1 MTTSSDENDK
11 SPDDIAVTEVSDEV
25 LAELSD
31 IFGTSQQRTQPGAN
45 ATSKTDDETPVAENG
60 DDDDTAE
67 TTVVLIDQEVTLLVD
82 DESLATEIP
91 DGSNIAIESSSEGS
105 PQLGDFDSGEVVFA
119 DTAAL
124 ARGAV
129 DPLLIAMSDNGD
141 VISIVDDDQG
151 MVVLDADEVDRV
163 VIVDDDRPDS
173 TFEERRRRRE
183 RRERLKKVKW
193 LKLAGIGVGGVVLV
207 MAVLAS
213 PLFAIRKVTFEGNVY
228 TAPSTV
234 ESVRDALDGASTFTV
249 DTAKAR
255 RLLLDDPW
263 VADVRITTHF
273 PGRALVEI
281 SERVPV
287 VWYVG
292 DDQKARIVDA
302 RGHVI
307 DVLDGWPTKYLRV
320 QGVGPSLDA
329 GAVADD
335 VYRAAAQLVLALPD
349 EIRPLV
355 KSLDLSA
362 GGELSMILKGGT
374 IVRFGPPTDLQRKL
388 VAVVVLLR
396 RQDPATLAVVDV
408 STGEPTVQTR

>member
-1 MTTSSDENDK
+1 MNLPGDESK
-11 SPDDIAVTEVSDEV
+11 KPQEEISVTEVSESV

-31 IFGTSQQRTQPGAN
+31 IFGTRAPEPASVPDPTPVDDGTTT
-45 ATSKTDDETPVAENG
+45 ATPVDDETPTSVVGAEGHVSG
-60 DDDDTAE
+60 DASRE
-67 TTVVLIDQEVTLLVD
+67 TVIT
-82 DESLATEIP
+82 P
-91 DGSNIAIESSSEGS
+91 RIA
-105 PQLGDFDSGEVVFA
+105 DFESGEVVFA
-119 DTAAL
+119 DST
-124 ARGAV
+124 GMVPV
-129 DPLLIAMSDNGD
+129 DPLLRPLSGVAD
-141 VISIVDDDQG
+141 VINIFDDNDG
-151 MVVLDADEVDRV
+151 AVVIDADEMDRV
-163 VIVDDDRPDS
+163 VIVDDDRPDP

-183 RRERLKKVKW
+183 RRERLKRVKW
-193 LKLAGIGVGGVVLV
+193 LKLAGVVVGFFVFV

-213 PLFAIRKVTFEGNVY
+213 PIFAIRHVTFEGNVY
-228 TAPSTV
+228 TSTRTV
-234 ESVRDALDGASTFTV
+234 AAVQKALKGASTFTV
-249 DTAKAR
+249 NTAKAR
-255 RLLLDDPW
+255 TRLLKDPW
-263 VADVRITTHF
+263 VADVRITTSF

-292 DDQKARIVDA
+292 DDQKARMVDA

-307 DVLDGWPTKYLRV
+307 DVLTGWPTKYLQV
-320 QGVGPSLDA
+320 QGVGPSLAA

-349 EIRPLV
+349 EIRPRV

-362 GGELSMILKGGT
+362 GGELSMILKGNT
-374 IVRFGPPTDLQRKL
+374 VVRFGPPTDLQNKL

>member
-1 MTTSSDENDK
+1 MTTPKDENEK
-11 SPDDIAVTEVSDEV
+11 SPDDIAVTEVSETV

-31 IFGTSQQRTQPGAN
+31 IFGTSKQKSQDSQDDTTPRTG
-45 ATSKTDDETPVAENG
+45 EH

-67 TTVVLIDQEVTLLVD
+67 TTVVVIEEDSSVVVISESVSDHVVEV
-82 DESLATEIP
+82 DESSGEVRV
-91 DGSNIAIESSSEGS
+91 S
-105 PQLGDFDSGEVVFA
+105 GDFESGEVVFA

-124 ARGAV
+124 ARAGV
-129 DPLLIAMSDNGD
+129 DPLLIAMTDDGD

-173 TFEERRRRRE
+173 SFEERRRRRE

-193 LKLAGIGVGGVVLV
+193 LKLAGIAVGCVVFV

-213 PLFAIRKVTFEGNVY
+213 PLFAIRSVTFEGNVY
-228 TAPSTV
+228 TAESTV
-234 ESVRDALDGASTFTV
+234 DSVRKALDGASTFTV

-255 RLLLDDPW
+255 RILLDDPW
-263 VADVRITTHF
+263 VAEVRITTNF

-307 DVLDGWPTKYLRV
+307 EVLDGWPTKYLRV
-320 QGVGPSLDA
+320 QGTGPSLEA
-329 GAVADD
+329 GAIADD

-355 KSLDLSA
+355 KALDLSA